1 MFYHL
6 SKAHCRLELY
16 YITFNWKWAMKK
28 KNKNEIINL
37 KIKDLVGHVYL
48 IKKKLLRMCDFV
60 VKDP

>member
-1 MFYHL
+1 
-6 SKAHCRLELY
+6 
-16 YITFNWKWAMKK
+16 MKK